1 MSLGFS
7 MFAGLP
13 SAHICYHL
21 SFLLY
26 DVKLINSNNNN
37 NNNKSMNKMF
47 AADSCI
53 GLGRQ
58 ILQLNSLD
66 TLL

>member
-1 MSLGFS
+1 MSLGLS

-13 SAHICYHL
+13 SAQTCYHL
-21 SFLLY
+21 SFLLC
-26 DVKLINSNNNN
+26 DVKLINSNNN

-58 ILQLNSLD
+58 ILQLNSVD

>member
-13 SAHICYHL
+13 SAHICYRL
-21 SFLLY
+21 SFLLCA
-26 DVKLINSNNNN
+26 VKLINNND
-37 NNNKSMNKMF
+37 NKSMNKMF